1 MCVLFG
7 LFFNI
12 FCLVYV
18 CLFCRMSHSGRPVWK
33 WARTIVADNGLCGW
47 QVLFRVVVIRDSSF
61 VRLIQSRKR
70 FLFRL
75 TESLFFLSTGGFF
88 LFWLP
93 HMSCSVC
100 LLLLCSKIGSPLSW
114 YEFNFVWQTARFVLD
129 YVREK
134 LLSMNCHRDEK
145 CLRSR

>member
-61 VRLIQSRKR
+61 VLLIQSRKR

-75 TESLFFLSTGGFF
+75 IESLFFWVGGRLFF
-88 LFWLP
+88 FWFP
-93 HMSCSVC
+93 HMSCSAC
-100 LLLLCSKIGSPLSW
+100 LLPLRSEIGSPLSW
-114 YEFNFVWQTARFVLD
+114 YEFNFVWQTAWFVLD
-129 YVREK
+129 YVREE
-134 LLSMNCHRDEK
+134 LISMNCHRDEK